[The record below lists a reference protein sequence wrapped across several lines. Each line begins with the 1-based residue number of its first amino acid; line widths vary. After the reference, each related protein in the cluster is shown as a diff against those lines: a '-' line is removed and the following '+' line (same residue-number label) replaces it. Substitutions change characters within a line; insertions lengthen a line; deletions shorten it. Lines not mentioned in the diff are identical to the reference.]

1 MDPLDRRILDWLRED
16 ARTPYLEVA
25 RLCQVSGA
33 TVHLR
38 IQKLKKVGTIEGSY
52 LALNYQKLA

>member
-38 IQKLKKVGTIEGSY
+38 IQKLKKVGTIEG
-52 LALNYQKLA
+52 